1 MIPFCHHLPKNS
13 IFWPFLAILYHF
25 CLLLSKLF
33 APTLLVLTNIF
44 SLSAVAMI
52 SVKREQLL
60 TTLTQFSRHLPEN
73 SISKYFG
80 PFLNHLCLLMGDPSF
95 PPLLS
100 LSKMLSLGAVAMI
113 SIERELLQAITT
125 PFLHHLPKNLFFCH
139 FWLFFTIC
147 PCTWAAP

>member
-52 SVKREQLL
+52 SVKRA
-60 TTLTQFSRHLPEN
+60 TLDYSQFSCHLPEN